1 MRSKHQNNA
10 NEWNAVYRVSTER
23 ALLKNLREW
32 DNSAWWGTQYLRWRV
47 RKTWDTMVS
56 VVEKLISEDALCHI
70 FILENLKL
78 KFYEVKAEIEQP
90 KKKKTR

>member
-56 VVEKLISEDALCHI
+56 VVEKLFSEDERCRCALPHI
-70 FILENLKL
+70 HIRKSETKILRSES
-78 KFYEVKAEIEQP
+78 
-90 KKKKTR
+90 